1 MKLPKILGRTVYFFG
16 YPVFRVLIR
25 GTTRAY
31 VAIYSDDDTILLTKN
46 WLGYQNKWRL
56 PGGGVH
62 KGEDVRVAVQRE
74 LEEEVG
80 VVVAADALVLLT
92 PEPIRARFHYDYYL
106 FACRLDSKPVIA
118 IDERE
123 ILDAEFIAKKA
134 LNKHYLSEESTAVL
148 ELLGW
153 L

>member
-1 MKLPKILGRTVYFFG
+1 MKLPKLLGRAIYFFG
-16 YPVFRVLIR
+16 YPIFRVLIR

-31 VAIYSDDDTILLTKN
+31 VAIYVDGSILLTKN

-62 KGEDVRVAVQRE
+62 RGEDIMAAVRRE
-74 LEEEVG
+74 LKEEVG
-80 VVVAADALVLLT
+80 VMVPDGALVLLT

-106 FACRLDSKPVIA
+106 FACRLQLEPVIMV
-118 IDERE
+118 DERE
-123 ILDAEFIAKKA
+123 ILDAQFIAKKA
-134 LNKHYLSEESTAVL
+134 LDKHYLSEESTAAL